1 MSGAAA
7 VDPTLQTLNLVL
19 RQDRGRLLAALIAR
33 LRDFQL
39 AEDALQDALE
49 SALRHWGRAGVPA
62 SPQGWLLRV
71 ALRKAIDRLR
81 TAARDGRRVA
91 ELTLLA
97 GDEADEIAPEDIPD
111 ERLRLIFTCCH
122 PALDP
127 KSRVAL
133 TLRSLGGLTTPEIAR
148 AFLDRETTMGQ
159 RLSRARAKITAA
171 GIPFA
176 VPGPEA
182 WAERLDSVLTVIYL
196 IFNEGYSASTGDTPL
211 RLALCDEAIFLARL
225 VDRLRPDEAE
235 TEGLLALMLLT
246 HARRAARLDGQ
257 GAIVP
262 LQDQDR
268 ARWDSALVA
277 EGTAILDRAIAR
289 RAPGPFQIK
298 AAIAALHVAGPA
310 GATDWTQIEL
320 LYDSLLRMEPSPVVA
335 LNRAV
340 ALAEAGHPDAALRA
354 VEALSPQ
361 LADYQPFH
369 AALADLLAR
378 LGRRDDS
385 LKAYD
390 RAIALSPTSAD
401 AAFLGKRRASVAKTK
416 ANERQRAENEK
427 KAEQK
432 LGPSPTGR
440 YEGDE
445 TVSIAAFTEGDR
457 RMDRT
462 VQYGTCCS
470 CSMAVMP

>member
-1 MSGAAA
+1 MPGAAGA
-7 VDPTLQTLNLVL
+7 SPITQQTLDLVL

-39 AEDALQDALE
+39 AEDALQEALE
-49 SALRHWGRAGVPA
+49 SALVHWGRSGVPA
-62 SPQGWLLRV
+62 SPHGWLLKV
-71 ALRKAIDRLR
+71 AQRKAIDRLR
-81 TAARDGRRVA
+81 ASVRDGRGRSA
-91 ELTLLA
+91 LLMLV
-97 GDEADEIAPEDIPD
+97 GEEASDMTAEDIPD

-133 TLRSLGGLTTPEIAR
+133 TLRTLGGLTTSEIAR

-182 WAERLDSVLTVIYL
+182 WAARLDSVLTVIYL
-196 IFNEGYSASTGDTPL
+196 IFNEGYSASTGDAPL
-211 RLALCDEAIFLARL
+211 RLALCDEAIYLARL
-225 VDRLRPDEAE
+225 VDRLRPDEPE

-246 HARRAARLDGQ
+246 HARRGARLDGQ

-262 LQDQDR
+262 LGDQDR
-268 ARWDSALVA
+268 RLWDGALVA
-277 EGTAILDRAIAR
+277 EGTAVLDRAIAR

-298 AAIAALHVAGPA
+298 AAIAALHVTGQAGV
-310 GATDWTQIEL
+310 TDWPQIAL

-369 AALADLLAR
+369 AARADLLAR
-378 LGRRDDS
+378 LGRCDDS
-385 LKAYD
+385 IKAYD

-401 AAFLGKRRASVAKTK
+401 AAFLGKRRTAVAKPK
-416 ANERQRAENEK
+416 ANEHPGDINEK
-427 KAEQK
+427 KGRAEARPK
-432 LGPSPTGR
+432 SNR
-440 YEGDE
+440 E
-445 TVSIAAFTEGDR
+445 V
-457 RMDRT
+457 
-462 VQYGTCCS
+462 
-470 CSMAVMP
+470 